1 MKIAYF
7 DCFSGAAGD
16 MIVGALI
23 DAGAPR
29 DELLARL
36 RALGVSGYELAAEKV
51 CKQGLSATRFDVTLT
66 DQGNQPHRHLEDVY
80 AILNEASLGDSV
92 RAKAKAIFRRLAE
105 AEASVHGTTVDKIHF
120 HEVGAVDA
128 IVDVVGAASALELLG
143 VDRVVCSEFRVG
155 SGTVRCAHGVLPVP
169 APATVELIKGIAFR
183 GGDEEGE
190 LLTPTGAAV
199 LTTLADSFGPVPA
212 MRVTSIGYGAGSRDG
227 AHGPNV
233 LRVLIGESDE
243 DAESDRVTVL
253 ETNIDDATPEMVG
266 HCIERLL
273 AEGALDAYVVPITMK
288 KGRPGM
294 LLAVIA
300 PSEKVEALERIV
312 FAESTTLGIRRHE
325 VLRTKLRRV
334 IETVETP
341 YGSIRMKIGSGA
353 GVVTAGPEYE
363 DCRKAALK
371 HKVALRTVMEA
382 ARAAWQSV
390 APVSNR

>member
-29 DELLARL
+29 DELLAGL
-36 RALGVSGYELAAEKV
+36 GALGISGYELAAEKV
-51 CKQGLSATRFDVTLT
+51 RKQGLSATRFDVTLT
-66 DQGNQPHRHLEDVY
+66 DQANQPHRHLEDVY
-80 AILNEASLGDSV
+80 SILNAASLTDSV

-143 VDRVVCSEFRVG
+143 IERVVCSELRVG
-155 SGTVRCAHGVLPVP
+155 SGTVKCAHGVLPVP
-169 APATVELIKGIAFR
+169 APATLELIKGILFR

-212 MRVTSIGYGAGSRDG
+212 MRVTAIGHGAGSRDG

-233 LRVLIGESDE
+233 LRVLIGESE
-243 DAESDRVTVL
+243 AEAESDRVTVL

-300 PSEKVEALERIV
+300 PPEKVDALERIV

-325 VLRTKLRRV
+325 VLRSKLRRV

-341 YGSIRMKIGSGA
+341 YGPIRMKIGSGA
-353 GVVTAGPEYE
+353 GIVTAGPEYE
-363 DCRKAALK
+363 DCRRAALE
-371 HKVALRTVMEA
+371 HEVALRTVMEA
-382 ARAAWQSV
+382 ARAAWQDR
-390 APVSNR
+390 ATTND